1 MAETKS
7 ICCYCGTGCGVIVTS
22 DGARV
27 TGVRGDPDHPANR
40 GRLCTKGA
48 NLHLTVR
55 SDATRVLQPELR
67 PSRGLERRACGW
79 DEALDTAAER
89 FAAVIREHGP
99 DSVAFYVSGQLL
111 TEDYHVFNK
120 LARGLVGT
128 NNIDSNSRLCMSSA
142 VVGYKTT
149 LGSDAPPAC
158 YDDIE
163 QAKCIFIAGAN
174 PAFAHPILFRR
185 VEAAKKSNP
194 DLKLIVVDPRRTDT
208 AASADLHLAILPGT
222 DVALFNGMLHVLLW
236 DGLADFEFIRAHTEG
251 FDALKATVREYTPKM
266 VAQICGVTE
275 AQVVQAAQWFG
286 QSGATLSLYCQ
297 GLNQSTHGT
306 DNNAALINLHLATG
320 QIGKPGAGPLSLTG
334 QPNAMGGREVGAM
347 ATLLPGHRDPAN
359 VEHRAEV
366 AQLWDVPSLP
376 ERPGKTAVEMFEAV
390 RSGEIK
396 AIWIACTNPAQSLPH
411 QQLVREA
418 LEQAEL
424 VVVQEAFA
432 GTETAAYA
440 DILLPAATW
449 PEKEGCMT
457 NSERCIGRV
466 SAAVPPPGK
475 ARADWEIAADFARRL
490 GACLGKGDLARRLFY
505 YEHAQ
510 QIFDEHRAA
519 TRGRDLDMTGLSY
532 AVLES
537 QGPQQWPYPQG
548 AQAGTARLYGDGVF
562 PSSSRRA
569 RFADTRYRPAAE
581 QADARYPF
589 TLLTGRL
596 RDQWHGM
603 SRTGLA
609 ARLWNHV
616 EAPLLEMHPLD
627 LERRGLKAGAL
638 VRIRSRRGELVLPV
652 QACADLR
659 PGQVFLPMHWGS
671 RFLSG
676 QGVNALT
683 TNACDPQSH
692 QPELKHAAV
701 QVEAV
706 DLPWQMVGLRSGD
719 GAEWMEK
726 LRPVLGQFPY
736 VTLGLAGRDME
747 VMVLRAAATHAPDAA
762 ALTAL
767 EQLLALEDGTRA
779 LSYRDARRGIAKR
792 LLAEEGAITGALLT
806 GETAAAEW
814 LKDGME
820 RGLALSEVRSWA
832 LAPLAAPPSGQV
844 SRGKVVCNCFNVSA
858 KEIEAEIAGGAGL
871 VELQEKLKCGTEC
884 GSCVPELRRMIE
896 FSGAESCKN

>member
-1 MAETKS
+1 MPEVKS

-22 DGARV
+22 DGVSV
-27 TGVRGDPDHPANR
+27 TGVRGDPDHHANR

-67 PSRGLERRACGW
+67 LNRSQARHGSTW
-79 DEALDTAAER
+79 DQALNMAAER
-89 FAAVIREHGP
+89 FARVIRDHGP

-111 TEDYHVFNK
+111 TEDYYVFNK

-158 YDDIE
+158 YGDIE

-185 VEAAKKSNP
+185 IEDAKKHNP

-236 DGLADFEFIRAHTEG
+236 EGLADFAFIHAHTEG

-266 VAQICGVTE
+266 VAQLCGVTE
-275 AQVVQAAQWFG
+275 AQIIQAAQWFG

-306 DNNAALINLHLATG
+306 DNNAALINLHLASG
-320 QIGKPGAGPLSLTG
+320 QIGKAGAGPLSLTG

-347 ATLLPGHRDPAN
+347 ATLLPGHRDPMNAG
-359 VEHRAEV
+359 HRAEV
-366 AQLWDVPSLP
+366 AQLWGVPTLP
-376 ERPGKTAVEMFEAV
+376 ERPGKTAVEMFEAL

-449 PEKEGCMT
+449 PEKEGTMT
-457 NSERCIGRV
+457 NSERRISRV
-466 SAAVPPPGK
+466 NAAVPPPGA
-475 ARADWEIAADFARRL
+475 ARADWEIAADFAHRL
-490 GACLGKGDLARRLFY
+490 GAALGKGDLAKQLFPY
-505 YEHAQ
+505 KQAQ
-510 QIFDEHRAA
+510 QIFDDHRAS
-519 TRGRDLDMTGLSY
+519 TRDRDLDITGLSY
-532 AVLES
+532 AVLET
-537 QGPQQWPYPQG
+537 QGPQQWPYPEG
-548 AQAGTARLYGDGVF
+548 AQTGTARLYGDGVF
-562 PSSSRRA
+562 PSGNQRA
-569 RFADTRYRPAAE
+569 RFSDTPYRPAAE
-581 QADARYPF
+581 LADARYPL

-603 SRTGLA
+603 SRSGLV
-609 ARLWNHV
+609 ARLWSHV
-616 EAPLLEMHPLD
+616 DAPRLEMHPLD
-627 LERRGLKAGAL
+627 LERRGLKEGGL
-638 VRIRSRRGELVLPV
+638 VRVKSRRGELVLPI
-652 QACADLR
+652 QSCAELR
-659 PGQVFLPMHWGS
+659 PGQAFLPMHWGS

-676 QGVNALT
+676 QGVNSLT
-683 TNACDPQSH
+683 NNACDPQSH

-701 QVEAV
+701 QVEAAH
-706 DLPWQMVGLRSGD
+706 LPWQMVALRSGSAAKFMD
-719 GAEWMEK
+719 K
-726 LRPVLGQFPY
+726 LQPVLGRFPY
-736 VTLGLAGRDME
+736 AMLGLAGRDAE
-747 VMVLRAAATHAPDAA
+747 VLVLRAAAEHAPDTA
-762 ALTAL
+762 ALSEL
-767 EQLLALEDGTRA
+767 EQWLGLDDDCHALT
-779 LSYRDARRGIAKR
+779 YRDARRGIAKR

-806 GETAAAEW
+806 GDTAAAEW
-814 LKDGME
+814 LMDGMA
-820 RGLALSEVRSWA
+820 RGLALDEVRNWA
-832 LAPLAAPPSGQV
+832 LAPLSAPPSGQA
-844 SRGKVVCNCFNVSA
+844 SRGKVVCNCLNVSA
-858 KEIEAEIAGGAGL
+858 NEIELEITAGADL
-871 VELQEKLKCGTEC
+871 ASLQEQLKCGTEC
-884 GSCVPELRRMIE
+884 GSCVPELKRMIE